1 MTSLLRVASFQM
13 LDEYVDEKDN
23 CIVPQHMWQ
32 RWVQNQTADQE
43 VLLLQVTQG
52 EVTHILYVEAPH
64 TQNTNTMYIPTRCL
78 QTFDETEY
86 VRVRVMKT
94 MPPLATKIVL
104 QPLDSE
110 MLETGVDIVAEV
122 STMLSNWQTL
132 TNHTMLSVSIPEL
145 GGLVIDLFVKE
156 IEPADTVLLRGEVP
170 LELEDALIQRWPQQ
184 SQVSPTF
191 QGFQRPPT
199 PIPQE
204 PEQLQAD
211 DGSFSMLPQIQPWG
225 GGGSTVSIPNK
236 GFQAFQGQGNRLGS

>member
-13 LDEYVDEKDN
+13 LDEAVEEKDN
-23 CIVPQHMWQ
+23 CIVPQHMWR
-32 RWVQNQTADQE
+32 RWVQAQDADQE

-52 EVTHILYVEAPH
+52 EVNHILYVEAPH
-64 TQNTNTMYIPTRCL
+64 TQNTNTMYIPARCL
-78 QTFDETEY
+78 QEFDETDY

-94 MPPLATKIVL
+94 MPPHATKIVL

-110 MLETGVDIVAEV
+110 LLETGMDIVAEV
-122 STMLSNWQTL
+122 SAMLSNWHTL
-132 TNHTMLSVSIPEL
+132 TKHTMLSVPIQEL

-184 SQVSPTF
+184 PQIQP
-191 QGFQRPPT
+191 FQRPPT

-204 PEQLQAD
+204 PEQLEAE
-211 DGSFSMLPQIQPWG
+211 DGSFSMLPTTNIP
-225 GGGSTVSIPNK
+225 SIPAR
-236 GFQAFQGQGNRLGS
+236 GFQAFQGQGQRLGR